1 MLLTKRDGG
10 AKRSTVERR
19 SGWETAE
26 ALFTLRKEVGSR
38 CREMAMS
45 KCIRR
50 EKKVM

>member
-45 KCIRR
+45 KLFAGRKR
-50 EKKVM
+50 